1 MSNNWKNIWYS
12 KYRPSKLD
20 EMCLTESARTTIQK
34 AVSEGIGHFLFSGP
48 PGTGKTTMA
57 KVLVTD
63 ILECDYI
70 YINASDENGIDDIRG
85 KVTNFIQTKSFD
97 GSMKVVVLDEADGLS
112 KDAQRCLRNV
122 MEEYDKYARF
132 ILTANEKHKIIAAVQ
147 SRCERVDIRP
157 TLKAVGARC
166 MHILKTEGI
175 KITSAQSGKLASLI
189 KQNFPDVRKCINA
202 IQQHC
207 IDGELQIPDAKESNQ
222 LVERIW
228 NGIVAKTSLKTRKYL
243 IENEATFDADYDML
257 LKELLEHIYSAD
269 IDEAQK
275 KQAIIQIANSLFES
289 SQVIDKEINAFA
301 CILSLEDIIKQ

>member
-1 MSNNWKNIWYS
+1 
-12 KYRPSKLD
+12 
-20 EMCLTESARTTIQK
+20 
-34 AVSEGIGHFLFSGP
+34 
-48 PGTGKTTMA
+48 
-57 KVLVTD
+57 
-63 ILECDYI
+63 
-70 YINASDENGIDDIRG
+70 
-85 KVTNFIQTKSFD
+85 
-97 GSMKVVVLDEADGLS
+97 
-112 KDAQRCLRNV
+112 

-175 KITSAQSGKLASLI
+175 KITSEQSGKLASLI